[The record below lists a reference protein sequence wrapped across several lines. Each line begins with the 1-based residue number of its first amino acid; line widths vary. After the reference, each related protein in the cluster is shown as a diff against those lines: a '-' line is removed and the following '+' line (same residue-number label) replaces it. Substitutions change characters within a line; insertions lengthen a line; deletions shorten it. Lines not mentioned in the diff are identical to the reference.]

1 MTELESRATKKGL
14 IKEITAVSNQHIKD
28 IRALE
33 RRKVRNQTGQ
43 FMAEGLQLVAFALD
57 AGWDADILVYAK
69 NIKSHEL
76 VQQVA
81 AKVYARGGLILEV
94 SEQVLSK
101 LTHRDNPQHV
111 IGVFRQRYGKLTDL
125 ASDLEAA
132 GGDMVVAMEGVKDP
146 GNLGTSIRTS
156 DAVGASALLLIG
168 ETTDPFSLEAVRATM
183 GSIFH
188 VPLYRATRE
197 EFLSWRKSWPGD
209 IVGTH
214 LKGAVDYR
222 SVEPKDPLMVMMGN
236 EQSGLP
242 DDFAR
247 KLRSSGQDSHGRSGR
262 EPQSGCIDRYHALPP
277 ARRQA
282 GALISSP

>member
-125 ASDLEAA
+125 ASDLESA

-197 EFLSWRKSWPGD
+197 EFLNWRKSWPGD

-222 SVEPKDPLMVMMGN
+222 SVKPKDPLMVMMGN

-242 DDFAR
+242 DEFAESCDHLVKIPMDGR
-247 KLRSSGQDSHGRSGR
+247 AESLNLAVSTGITLFRLREGKLG
-262 EPQSGCIDRYHALPP
+262 L
-277 ARRQA
+277 
-282 GALISSP
+282 

>member
-1 MTELESRATKKGL
+1 MTESRATRKGL

-28 IRALE
+28 IRALD
-33 RRKVRNQTGQ
+33 RRKVRNETGL

-57 AGWDADILVYAK
+57 AGWEAETLVYAK
-69 NIKSHEL
+69 NIKTHEL
-76 VQQVA
+76 VQKVA
-81 AKVYARGGLILEV
+81 AKVYAKGGLILEV

-111 IGVFRQRYGKLTDL
+111 IGVFRQRFGSLEDL
-125 ASDLEAA
+125 AQDVEAA

-146 GNLGTSIRTS
+146 GNLGTTIRTS
-156 DAVGASALLLIG
+156 DAVGASALVLIG

-188 VPLYRATRE
+188 IPLYRATRE
-197 EFLSWRKSWPGD
+197 EFLNWRKSWPGE

-222 SVEPKDPLMVMMGN
+222 TIKAKEPLMVMMGN

-242 DDFAR
+242 DAFAEACDHLVKIPMAGR
-247 KLRSSGQDSHGRSGR
+247 AESLNLAVSTGITLFRLREGKLG
-262 EPQSGCIDRYHALPP
+262 L
-277 ARRQA
+277 
-282 GALISSP
+282 

>member
-1 MTELESRATKKGL
+1 MTQESRAHRKGL

-33 RRKVRNQTGQ
+33 RRRIRNQTGL
-43 FMAEGLQLVAFALD
+43 FMAEGLQLVAFAVE
-57 AGWDADILVYAK
+57 AGWEVETLVYAK
-69 NIKSHEL
+69 NIKSQPL

-81 AKVYARGGLILEV
+81 AKVHAKGGLILEV

-111 IGVFRQRYGKLTDL
+111 IGVFKQRYGEL
-125 ASDLEAA
+125 SDLTKIE
-132 GGDMVVAMEGVKDP
+132 GDMVVALEGIKDP
-146 GNLGTSIRTS
+146 GNLGTTIRTA
-156 DAVGASALLLIG
+156 DAVGASAVLLIG

-188 VPLYRATRE
+188 LDIYRSSRE
-197 EFLSWRKSWPGD
+197 DFLAWRKNWPGD

-222 SVEPKDPLMVMMGN
+222 RVQPKEPLMVMMGN

-242 DDFAR
+242 DNMAETCDQLVKIPMAGKAESLNLAVSTGITLFR
-247 KLRSSGQDSHGRSGR
+247 LRESKLG
-262 EPQSGCIDRYHALPP
+262 L
-277 ARRQA
+277 
-282 GALISSP
+282 

>member
-1 MTELESRATKKGL
+1 MSSRAHKKGL
-14 IKEITAVSNQHIKD
+14 IKEITALSNQHIKD

-43 FMAEGLQLVAFALD
+43 FMAEGLQLVAFALE
-57 AGWDADILVYAK
+57 AGWDAEVLVYAK
-69 NIKSHEL
+69 TIKSHDL

-81 AKVYARGGLILEV
+81 AKVYAKGGLILEV

-111 IGVFRQRYGKLTDL
+111 IGVFQQKYGTLEEL
-125 ASDLEAA
+125 AKIE
-132 GGDMVVAMEGVKDP
+132 GDMVVAMEGVRDP
-146 GNLGTSIRTS
+146 GNLGTTIRTA
-156 DAVGASALLLIG
+156 DAVGARALLLIG

-188 VPLYRATRE
+188 IPLYRASRD
-197 EFLSWRKSWPGD
+197 EFLTWRANWPGE

-214 LKGAVDYR
+214 LEGALDYR
-222 SVEPKDPLMVMMGN
+222 TVKPKDPVMVLMGN

-242 DDFAR
+242 DEFAGSCDHLVKIPMAGR
-247 KLRSSGQDSHGRSGR
+247 AESLNLAVSTGITLFRLREAKL
-262 EPQSGCIDRYHALPP
+262 EL
-277 ARRQA
+277 
-282 GALISSP
+282 

>member
-1 MTELESRATKKGL
+1 MTDLQSRATKKGL

-33 RRKVRNQTGQ
+33 RRKVRTETGQ
-43 FMAEGLQLVAFALD
+43 FMAEGLQLVAFALE

-111 IGVFRQRYGKLTDL
+111 IGVFRQRIGSLEDL
-125 ASDLEAA
+125 LKDVNDA
-132 GGDMVVAMEGVKDP
+132 GADMAIALEGVKDP
-146 GNLGTSIRTS
+146 GNLGTIIRTT

-188 VPLYRATRE
+188 VPLYRASRE
-197 EFLSWRKSWPGD
+197 DFLSWHQSWPGS

-222 SVEPKDPLMVMMGN
+222 TIKPAEPVMVMMGN

-242 DDFAR
+242 DDFADACDHLVKIPMAGR
-247 KLRSSGQDSHGRSGR
+247 AESLNLAVSTGITLFRLREGKLG
-262 EPQSGCIDRYHALPP
+262 L
-277 ARRQA
+277 
-282 GALISSP
+282 

>member
-1 MTELESRATKKGL
+1 MATEDRAHRKGL

-33 RRKVRNQTGQ
+33 RRRIRNQTGL
-43 FMAEGLQLVAFALD
+43 FMAEGLQLVAFAVE
-57 AGWDADILVYAK
+57 AGWEVETLVYAK
-69 NIKSHEL
+69 NIKTQPL

-81 AKVYARGGLILEV
+81 AKVHARGGLILEV

-111 IGVFRQRYGKLTDL
+111 IGVFKQRYGELRQLSQID
-125 ASDLEAA
+125 
-132 GGDMVVAMEGVKDP
+132 GDMVVALEGIKDP
-146 GNLGTSIRTS
+146 GNLGTTIRTA
-156 DAVGASALLLIG
+156 DAVGASAILLIG

-183 GSIFH
+183 GSVFH
-188 VPLYRATRE
+188 LDIYKCTRE

-222 SVEPKDPLMVMMGN
+222 KVSPKEPLMVMMGN

-242 DDFAR
+242 DNMAESCNHLVKIPMAGKAESLNLAVSVGITLFR
-247 KLRSSGQDSHGRSGR
+247 LRESKLG
-262 EPQSGCIDRYHALPP
+262 L
-277 ARRQA
+277 
-282 GALISSP
+282 

>member
-1 MTELESRATKKGL
+1 MMETESRATKKGL

-28 IRALE
+28 IRSLE
-33 RRKVRNQTGQ
+33 RRKVRAETGQ
-43 FMAEGLQLVAFALD
+43 FMAEGLQLVAFALE

-81 AKVYARGGLILEV
+81 AKVYARGGLVLEV

-111 IGVFRQRYGKLTDL
+111 IGVFRQRIGTLADL
-125 ASDLEAA
+125 AKDMAA
-132 GGDMVVAMEGVKDP
+132 SGADMAVALEGVKDP
-146 GNLGTSIRTS
+146 GNLGTIIRTT

-197 EFLSWRKSWPGD
+197 EFLSWRKSWPGE

-222 SVEPKDPLMVMMGN
+222 TVKPKEPVLVMMGN

-242 DDFAR
+242 DDFAETCDHLVKIPMAGR
-247 KLRSSGQDSHGRSGR
+247 AESLNLAISTGVTLFRLREGKLG
-262 EPQSGCIDRYHALPP
+262 L
-277 ARRQA
+277 
-282 GALISSP
+282 

>member
-1 MTELESRATKKGL
+1 MNSRAQRKGL

-28 IRALE
+28 IKALE
-33 RRKVRNQTGQ
+33 RRKIRNETGL
-43 FMAEGLQLVAFALD
+43 FMAEGLQLVAFALE
-57 AGWDADILVYAK
+57 AGWVAETLVYAK
-69 NIKSHEL
+69 NIKTHEL

-81 AKVYARGGLILEV
+81 AKVYAKGGLILEV

-101 LTHRDNPQHV
+101 ITHRDNPQHV
-111 IGVFRQRYGKLTDL
+111 IGVFQQRFGTLADL
-125 ASDLEAA
+125 ASDLETA

-146 GNLGTSIRTS
+146 GNLGTTIRTS
-156 DAVGASALLLIG
+156 DAVGASAMILIG

-197 EFLSWRKSWPGD
+197 AFLDWRQSWPGS

-222 SVEPKDPLMVMMGN
+222 KVKPKEPVMVLMGN

-242 DDFAR
+242 DAFAESCDHLVKIPMAGR
-247 KLRSSGQDSHGRSGR
+247 AESLNLAVSSGITLFRLR
-262 EPQSGCIDRYHALPP
+262 EGKL
-277 ARRQA
+277 
-282 GALISSP
+282 GL

>member
-1 MTELESRATKKGL
+1 MMETESRATKKGL

-33 RRKVRNQTGQ
+33 RRKIRNETGQ
-43 FMAEGLQLVAFALD
+43 FMAEGLQLVAFALE

-81 AKVYARGGLILEV
+81 AKVYAKGGLILEV

-111 IGVFRQRYGKLTDL
+111 IGVFRQRIGTLDELIKDVT
-125 ASDLEAA
+125 AS
-132 GGDMVVAMEGVKDP
+132 GSDMAVALEGVKDP
-146 GNLGTSIRTS
+146 GNLGTIIRTT
-156 DAVGASALLLIG
+156 DAVGATALLLIG

-188 VPLYRATRE
+188 VSLYRATRE
-197 EFLSWRKSWPGD
+197 EFLNWRKSWPGE

-222 SVEPKDPLMVMMGN
+222 SVKPKEPVMVMMGN

-242 DDFAR
+242 DEFADSCDHLVKIPMAGR
-247 KLRSSGQDSHGRSGR
+247 AESLNLAVSTGITLFRLREGKLG
-262 EPQSGCIDRYHALPP
+262 L
-277 ARRQA
+277 
-282 GALISSP
+282 